1 MKYFLRKTTT
11 QALGLLVVAMAHTAP
26 GFGGELYCGN
36 DGNQIL
42 ANCMQPKAEN
52 TAMDKVYFTLKVV
65 IGGEED
71 AEALEQMLTLEKIGD
86 VLLPG
91 ERRVVFLGRFKD
103 RTHAFQALG
112 ACLEQRAVKCADF
125 APEVVRIDLDGH
137 DAEADEALR
146 ARSARLVA
154 GAATDMPASPDASI
168 GLQRPQTVA
177 GQPVL
182 AQLSEPQAVAAVERQ
197 HQAAHEDRSGSPGE
211 TAIAGAPS
219 TSQPASAADEPPAQS
234 EARTEALDAQA
245 LDQRDPAIR
254 SDQYAATDHAGAASS
269 ADRILQLD
277 AEPPSPEPHATDSNE
292 RARPAASSDST
303 ASSLADAQ
311 LAAAVPPT
319 GADDA
324 GSPDG
329 PAVDEPA
336 DPVVDA
342 SPGRVIPEVAEA
354 RYPMGL
360 LKLPAST
367 SSALWADFEQGKL
380 HVFERS
386 GERFYVTLTMPIES
400 GPGVA
405 DRPPLGVYRLMTH
418 LRDRQLR
425 DYYGSGAYTLNY
437 PNAVDTL
444 RSRSGSGLWLHG
456 SARNGAERLLSDS
469 AGGISLSN
477 DALATLGEFV
487 ELRTTPV
494 ILDRGIA
501 WSDVQTVA
509 EQRDSLERAI
519 EAWRLAWAA
528 LENDRYLSFYGADFR
543 SLDKGLS
550 EWKRYKTRINR
561 RKSFID
567 VKISELSLLAYPG
580 ESGAVLARFFQD
592 YKSSNYNAKGWKE
605 QLWRRNADGT
615 WKIVFE
621 SG

>member
-1 MKYFLRKTTT
+1 M
-11 QALGLLVVAMAHTAP
+11 V
-26 GFGGELYCGN
+26 
-36 DGNQIL
+36 
-42 ANCMQPKAEN
+42 
-52 TAMDKVYFTLKVV
+52 
-65 IGGEED
+65 
-71 AEALEQMLTLEKIGD
+71 
-86 VLLPG
+86 
-91 ERRVVFLGRFKD
+91 
-103 RTHAFQALG
+103 
-112 ACLEQRAVKCADF
+112 
-125 APEVVRIDLDGH
+125 
-137 DAEADEALR
+137 
-146 ARSARLVA
+146 
-154 GAATDMPASPDASI
+154 
-168 GLQRPQTVA
+168 
-177 GQPVL
+177 
-182 AQLSEPQAVAAVERQ
+182 
-197 HQAAHEDRSGSPGE
+197 
-211 TAIAGAPS
+211 PS
-219 TSQPASAADEPPAQS
+219 
-234 EARTEALDAQA
+234 
-245 LDQRDPAIR
+245 
-254 SDQYAATDHAGAASS
+254 
-269 ADRILQLD
+269 
-277 AEPPSPEPHATDSNE
+277 
-292 RARPAASSDST
+292 
-303 ASSLADAQ
+303 
-311 LAAAVPPT
+311 T

-367 SSALWADFEQGKL
+367 SSALWADLEQGKL

-386 GERFYVTLTMPIES
+386 GERFYVTLTMPIDS

-425 DYYGSGAYTLNY
+425 DYYGGGAYTLNY
-437 PNAVDTL
+437 PNLVDTL

-456 SARNGAERLLSDS
+456 SARNGAEPPPDGS
-469 AGGISLSN
+469 ADGISVSN
-477 DALATLGEFV
+477 DALETLGELI

-494 ILDRGIA
+494 ILDQGIA
-501 WSDVQTVA
+501 WSNVQTVA

-580 ESGAVLARFFQD
+580 ESGSVLARFFQD